1 LIDGVRKKIA
11 CRRKKVVAIR
21 EGFLRIFF
29 LPSFPTALRP
39 PMKKREN
46 VILAFAIAA
55 LIIPSATAKAQTP
68 VLYYNFDANALG
80 ALSTGAVIDNVVGTD
95 GTFRNGTL
103 GGTGTIFNGGVV
115 AGGNLGRALQFTPFA
130 DGNQNLE
137 APNINTNFT
146 LSSIGITPSSPY
158 TAMAWLNFASIAGD
172 NMIFGEDGATA
183 LPGGESLH
191 HGSRN
196 GNYHSGHWGDDV
208 GPDQGQNVATGTNVW
223 HHVAFTNDATG
234 LQKIYVDGVERLSGG
249 AGTAGAMDITKNLL
263 IGTSNNGGS
272 FSGGVDEIKIYNQ
285 LLTPAQIQAASIV
298 IPEPASIGLLLAS
311 GCALALR
318 RRRERL

>member
-1 LIDGVRKKIA
+1 
-11 CRRKKVVAIR
+11 
-21 EGFLRIFF
+21 
-29 LPSFPTALRP
+29 
-39 PMKKREN
+39 MKKN
-46 VILAFAIAA
+46 TVLLPVALGAA
-55 LIIPSATAKAQTP
+55 LVVLSHQSARAQTP
-68 VLYYNFDANALG
+68 VLYYNFESNSLG
-80 ALSTGAVIDNVVGTD
+80 ALSTGAVIDNVVGAD

-103 GGTGTIFNGGVV
+103 GGTGTIFNGGAVT
-115 AGGNLGRALQFTPFA
+115 GGNLGRALQFTPLA

-146 LSSIGITPSSPY
+146 LSGIGITPSTAY
-158 TAMAWLNFASIAGD
+158 TAMAWLNFASTAGD
-172 NMIFGEDGATA
+172 NMIFGQDGATA

-196 GNYHSGHWGDDV
+196 GNYHSGHWADDV
-208 GPDQGQNVATGTNVW
+208 GPDQGQNVGTGTNVW
-223 HHVAFTNDATG
+223 HHVAWTNDSAG

-249 AGTAGAMDITKNLL
+249 AGTAGGMDITKNLL

-285 LLTPAQIQAASIV
+285 LLTPAQIQAASLV
-298 IPEPASIGLLLAS
+298 IPEPGSLGLLLVS

-318 RRRERL
+318 RRRSRA